1 MQTKLLSVFNS
12 NHHSLAPLLL
22 RLVIGIIFIGHG
34 YGKLFADGNPGN
46 FAAWLASL
54 GLEPSYL
61 LAVFTGLAETFGGLL
76 IILGLLTR
84 FAAASCIIVMTI
96 AIAFVHIDNGMFGQG
111 GYEFQL
117 LLWVSC
123 LFFIIQGTG
132 KWSLDSLI
140 RTKAQ

>member
-1 MQTKLLSVFNS
+1 MQTRLLNVFSS
-12 NHHSLAPLLL
+12 NHHALAPLLL

-34 YGKLFADGNPGN
+34 YSKLFADGNPGN
-46 FAAWLASL
+46 FAGWLASL

-61 LAVFTGLAETFGGLL
+61 LAICAGLAETFGGLC

-84 FAAASCIIVMTI
+84 FAAVSCMIVMTI
-96 AIAFVHIDNGMFGQG
+96 AIAFVHLDKGMFGQG

-123 LFFIIQGTG
+123 VFFIIQGAG